1 MTLPSTFIRNCHQHH
16 HLPYIRVGLFYNT
29 TQYNTTHL
37 PIHPTSITHSPPL
50 FSPTHRLGYSNAT
63 ASSLVSIWSGCCY
76 VTPLLGAF
84 LADSYFGRYII
95 ILSFSLIYLGGL
107 TLLTLQAG
115 ISSLETNKVVFWVAM
130 YLIAL
135 GTGGIKPCV
144 STFGADQFD
153 TEGDPRQ
160 AKLIG
165 TFFNWFYFS
174 INIGAAIASL
184 VLVNI
189 QTNVSWFVGFLI
201 PAISFT
207 VAISVFVFG
216 SKFYRRRPPGGSP
229 WKRIFV
235 TMYAAGW
242 VHRKAKV
249 PENDEDLYEV
259 EGDESI
265 VAGQQ
270 KLPRTKSFKW
280 LEKAAVVLEDDE
292 EEKERMT
299 REKKKGGV
307 VGPPPALSSSSKALT
322 STIAEDADEDADAA
336 EYGKVDTTTTNNN
349 NNNNKWLVTLTEIEE
364 VKIVLR
370 LVPVFLS
377 LILYNAVYAQMSTQ
391 FILQGQGM
399 DTSLGSTTIAPATLS
414 FLDTASILI
423 LVPVYDLLV
432 VPLFRDRLKRPIS
445 TLARIGYGYMAA
457 ILAMIVA
464 GCLEVARLNVV
475 HDNDLTYYNPAE
487 TDSDCPYTMTNDVP
501 PPSECPAVVPISVW
515 WQIPQYVLIGA
526 SEVLAMIGSL
536 ELFYSEAPDAMR
548 STCSAIQL
556 LATGLGSYVAAA
568 LVAIVQAITGN
579 PGWLADNVNQGHLD
593 YYFFMLAVLMLLNLI
608 VYIFIA
614 RNFRQKAVHPTHT
627 TIDVEAIALAGGDS
641 RILYGLHMSSQ
652 IRMDVNLGMVP
663 YDSVREEM
671 KNVSMGGSVS
681 MELRQRLSRVR
692 KSQSGRVS
700 GLGGGGGASRL
711 GEVKVPQNEV

>member
-1 MTLPSTFIRNCHQHH
+1 
-16 HLPYIRVGLFYNT
+16 
-29 TQYNTTHL
+29 
-37 PIHPTSITHSPPL
+37 
-50 FSPTHRLGYSNAT
+50 
-63 ASSLVSIWSGCCY
+63 
-76 VTPLLGAF
+76 
-84 LADSYFGRYII
+84 
-95 ILSFSLIYLGGL
+95 
-107 TLLTLQAG
+107 
-115 ISSLETNKVVFWVAM
+115 M

-189 QTNVSWFVGFLI
+189 QTNVSWFIGFLI

-216 SKFYRRRPPGGSP
+216 SKLYRRRPPAGSP

-280 LEKAAVVLEDDE
+280 LEKAAVVLDE
-292 EEKERMT
+292 EEE
-299 REKKKGGV
+299 EKKKREEKKGVV
-307 VGPPPALSSSSKALT
+307 VGPPPALSSPSKALT
-322 STIAEDADEDADAA
+322 TTIAEDAEADAA
-336 EYGKVDTTTTNNN
+336 EHGEMDTTTTTS
-349 NNNNKWLVTLTEIEE
+349 KYLVTLTEIEE

-423 LVPVYDLLV
+423 LVPVYDLLI

-445 TLARIGYGYMAA
+445 SLARIGYGYVAA

-464 GCLEVARLNVV
+464 GCLEVVRLNVV
-475 HDNDLTYYNPAE
+475 SDNNLTYYNPAE
-487 TDSDCPYTMTNDVP
+487 SESDCPYTMTNDVP
-501 PPSECPAVVPISVW
+501 PPAQCPAVVPISVW

-579 PGWLADNVNQGHLD
+579 PGWLADNVNEGHLD
-593 YYFFMLAVLMLLNLI
+593 YYFFMLAVLMFLNLI

-614 RNFRQKAVHPTHT
+614 RNFRQKAVHPVHT

-652 IRMDVNLGMVP
+652 IRMDVNHGMIP

-681 MELRQRLSRVR
+681 MELRQRLSRVQ
-692 KSQSGRVS
+692 KSQSGCV
-700 GLGGGGGASRL
+700 GGGGSGVEAF
-711 GEVKVPQNEV
+711 KVSQSKV